1 MIMHAALLLY
11 RHNGAVGA
19 LFFFLFFFLTK
30 FNIFSDMF
38 LIVPDEL

>member
-1 MIMHAALLLY
+1 MIMHATLLLY

-19 LFFFLFFFLTK
+19 LFFILTK
-30 FNIFSDMF
+30 FNILSDMF

>member
-19 LFFFLFFFLTK
+19 LFVFFTK

>member
-11 RHNGAVGA
+11 RHNGAVGT
-19 LFFFLFFFLTK
+19 LFFFFFLTK
-30 FNIFSDMF
+30 FNIFFDMF

>member
-1 MIMHAALLLY
+1 MIVHAALLLY

-19 LFFFLFFFLTK
+19 LFLFFFILTK
-30 FNIFSDMF
+30 FNILSDMF